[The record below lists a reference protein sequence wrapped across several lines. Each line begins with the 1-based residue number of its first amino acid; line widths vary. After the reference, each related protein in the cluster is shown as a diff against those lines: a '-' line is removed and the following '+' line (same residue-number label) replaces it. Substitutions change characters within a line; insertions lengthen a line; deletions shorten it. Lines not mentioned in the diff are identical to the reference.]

1 MSSSPNQNQS
11 ENLKRIAVL
20 EEALSAFVNWKT
32 DEKGTKSLLDDDELW
47 ANAEAAL
54 FNKT

>member
-1 MSSSPNQNQS
+1 MSSSSNQS

-20 EEALSAFVNWKT
+20 QKALSAFVNWKT

-54 FNKT
+54 INKTV